1 MKSKS
6 EQILDVIS
14 KMLDKDEDMNRIFK
28 ELKEI
33 NEKLKNIDHKL
44 GVLDPKAFKI

>member
-28 ELKEI
+28 ELTEI

-44 GVLDPKAFKI
+44 GVLDPKAFKL